1 MRGYGQ
7 FCPVAKAAEII
18 CERWTLLILRE
29 LVCGSC
35 RFNEIRR
42 GVPLI
47 SPTLLSQRLKQLERE
62 RIVERNDDGEGPG
75 CEYVL
80 TERGRELQPLI
91 ELAGTWGHRWARSQL
106 EADELDA
113 GVLMWD
119 LRRRLQPQH
128 LPPRPLTLH
137 FHYPDA
143 RKGMTDWWVLVD
155 GGQVDLCLTDP
166 GREPDLYVV
175 AELRAM
181 TAVWMGDESLNS
193 ALRHETIRLFG
204 PRELT
209 RNMGI
214 WLGLNVFADVRPAHA
229 G

>member
-62 RIVERNDDGEGPG
+62 CIIERCPEDNGQG
-75 CEYVL
+75 CEYRL
-80 TERGRELQPLI
+80 TERGQELKPLI
-91 ELAGTWGHRWARSQL
+91 ELAGTWGHRWARSEL

-119 LRRRLQPQH
+119 MRRRLQPQH
-128 LPPRPLTLH
+128 LPQRPLTLQ

-143 RKGMTDWWVLVD
+143 RDGKRNWWVLVD
-155 GGQVDLCLTDP
+155 AGQVDLCLTDP
-166 GREPDLYVV
+166 GQEPNLYVV
-175 AELRAM
+175 AQLQAM
-181 TAVWMGDESLNS
+181 TAVWMGDETLNG
-193 ALRHETIRLFG
+193 ALSRETIRLFG

-209 RNMGI
+209 RNMSI
-214 WLGLNVFADVRPAHA
+214 WLGLSIFADVRPAPT